1 RLDLALDA
9 PLVVRHGHT
18 VGLVVDHV
26 DGLVGGGGD
35 GGLSA
40 LHALHVLGLESDF
53 GTVGQALVAGV
64 LDLLLHDPLVVLD
77 RIPAGGGGE
86 VHRVGVGVERADDR
100 GICAVHALHVVGGE
114 RDLGADRVL
123 RRGSLLDAGGG
134 GTAVHRMLHP
144 TAVAATASV
153 ALVLTGRRRRRLFL
167 VSASA
172 AAGEHECS
180 AEHSCGDGGHEALT
194 HRISNS

>member
-1 RLDLALDA
+1 DD
-9 PLVVRHGHT
+9 PLVVRHGHA

-35 GGLSA
+35 GRLRA
-40 LHALHVLGLESDF
+40 LHAFHVLGLQGGLSA
-53 GTVGQALVAGV
+53 VGQTLITSV

-77 RIPAGGGGE
+77 RIPASGGRE

-100 GICAVHALHVVGGE
+100 GVCAAHALHVVGGE

-123 RRGSLLDAGGG
+123 RRRGLLDAGGG
-134 GTAVHRMLHP
+134 GTTVHRVLHP
-144 TAVAATASV
+144 AAVAAATASV
-153 ALVLTGRRRRRLFL
+153 ALVLTGRRGRRLFL

-180 AEHSCGDGGHEALT
+180 AEDSC
-194 HRISNS
+194 